1 MKDKII
7 NKLQENFNP
16 DLLEVINNSHLHGNH
31 FKADNPEHHNQTH
44 FLIKISSKKF
54 ENLKKIEMHRKIN
67 EVLKEEFKNGL
78 HALEIKVINL

>member
-16 DLLEVINNSHLHGNH
+16 DLLEVINNSHLHSRH
-31 FKADNPEHHNQTH
+31 FKAENSEHHNQTH
-44 FLIKISSKKF
+44 FLIKISSNKF
-54 ENLKKIEMHRKIN
+54 ENLKRIEIHRKIN

-78 HALEIKVINL
+78 HALEIKLINL

>member
-67 EVLKEEFKNGL
+67 EVLKEEFNNGL

>member
-16 DLLEVINNSHLHGNH
+16 DLLEVINNSHLHSRH
-31 FKADNPEHHNQTH
+31 FKAENLEHHNQTH
-44 FLIKISSKKF
+44 FLIKISSNKF
-54 ENLKKIEMHRKIN
+54 ENLKRIEIHRKIN

-78 HALEIKVINL
+78 HALEIKLINL